1 MSLRPSVIAFDVIE
15 TVFSLETLR
24 GRFEVVGL
32 PGTALETWF
41 AQTLRDAFALDATG
55 AFVSFRDV
63 AKANLA
69 SMLLT
74 GDEADS
80 RIENVLAGFAE
91 LEPHPDAEEAFRMF
105 RDSGCRVITLTN
117 GGAEV
122 TRGLLDRAGLT
133 PMVERMITT
142 AEVGHWKPRR
152 EVYLHAASIMG
163 VEPQKLALVAAHP
176 WDMHGAKRAGLITG
190 FVARG
195 KPYPSV
201 MAPPDAVG
209 ETLTEVAS
217 RLIGAP
223 SAG

>member
-1 MSLRPSVIAFDVIE
+1 MSGNSAMSLRPSVIAFDVIE

-63 AKANLA
+63 ATANLA

-80 RIENVLAGFAE
+80 RIESVLAGFAE

-117 GGAEV
+117 GAAEV
-122 TRGLLDRAGLT
+122 TRRLLD
-133 PMVERMITT
+133 
-142 AEVGHWKPRR
+142 
-152 EVYLHAASIMG
+152 
-163 VEPQKLALVAAHP
+163 
-176 WDMHGAKRAGLITG
+176 RAGLITG

-201 MAPPDAVG
+201 MALPDAIG